1 MTTAIHITSWLRAF
15 FALQEAALDARGSI
29 EIPDGDDGV
38 FRWPRTHAG
47 DVAAIATVLDPLLRE
62 LPLRFGG
69 HGLARRWRASVD
81 GLARHPCGAE
91 YTSNRT
97 FWRTLPAMCLYLHSR
112 SVPLSPPDV
121 WSALLAR
128 FDDRGA
134 AAARTLA

>member
-15 FALQEAALDARGSI
+15 FALQETALDARGSI

-38 FRWPRTHAG
+38 IRWPRTRAG
-47 DVAAIATVLDPLLRE
+47 DVAAIATVLDPLLRT
-62 LPLRFGG
+62 LPMRFGG

-81 GLARHPCGAE
+81 EIARHACGAE
-91 YTSNRT
+91 YANNRT

-112 SVPLSPPDV
+112 SVPLPPPDV
-121 WSALLAR
+121 LSALLAR

-134 AAARTLA
+134 TATRAHA